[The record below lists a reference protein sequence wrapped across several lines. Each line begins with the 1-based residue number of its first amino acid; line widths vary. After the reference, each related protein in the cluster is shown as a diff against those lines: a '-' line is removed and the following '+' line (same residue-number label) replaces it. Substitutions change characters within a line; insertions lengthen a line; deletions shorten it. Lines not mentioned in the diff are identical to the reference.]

1 MKKVALPIV
10 LLVLCSAPILA
21 GAYLMTDTSE
31 IVDDRLEPRPHV
43 PVVIVPGILGS
54 MLVDA
59 STGRDRLLWPGTIML
74 GADIDSLR
82 LPPTGKGNLG
92 FEIRATGLMGFAEAV
107 SALEAFERSPI
118 ARFTPGWLRE
128 WIPDTV
134 RSLSYY
140 GGIIAAFQSAGY
152 IPDVDLFTF
161 PYDWRRD
168 LLDISLLL
176 ASRIAD
182 ILDQTGAE
190 AVDIVAHSMGGLLAR
205 AYVNTV
211 DSPPVRKL
219 IMMGTPS
226 HGSPDAFVALH
237 SELGNGKLLLEDK
250 NAQELSTNWPSVFQ
264 LLPTPEYFE
273 LYGHVFDDQF
283 GENHEGAL
291 TGAGGDAAWHRT
303 YLENP
308 DSSLADVNEY
318 LLTTAETYSARAF
331 HERIG
336 TTLQFA
342 GELVIIAGS
351 GTSTVGTVMKAD
363 STESTW
369 YGVPTNGDGTVPLL
383 SVTRLESSGPISIYH
398 TTASHEGMLSDAAV
412 GRLLPALLSSDDSAV
427 SAALDG
433 DHSLRREVSISDG
446 REDEAFTVST
456 SVVLPLR

>member
-1 MKKVALPIV
+1 MRK
-10 LLVLCSAPILA
+10 LVLPLVVLVSCVIPVLA
-21 GAYLMTDTSE
+21 GAYWSIDTGDT
-31 IVDDRLEPRPHV
+31 VHDQLEPRPHV

-74 GADIDSLR
+74 GADIDPLR

-92 FEIRATGLMGFAEAV
+92 FDVRATGLMGFAEAV

-168 LLDISLLL
+168 LLDISILL
-176 ASRIAD
+176 ASKIAD

-205 AYVNTV
+205 AYVNTA
-211 DSPPVRKL
+211 DASPVRKL

-226 HGSPDAFVALH
+226 HGSPDAFMALH
-237 SELGNGKLLLEDK
+237 SELGQGKLLLEDK

-273 LYGHVFDDQF
+273 LYGYIFDDQF
-283 GENHEGAL
+283 GENHEGVL
-291 TGAGGDAAWHRT
+291 TGSGGDATWHRT

-308 DSSLADVNEY
+308 DSSLAEVNEY
-318 LLTTAETYSARAF
+318 LL
-331 HERIG
+331 
-336 TTLQFA
+336 
-342 GELVIIAGS
+342 
-351 GTSTVGTVMKAD
+351 
-363 STESTW
+363 
-369 YGVPTNGDGTVPLL
+369 
-383 SVTRLESSGPISIYH
+383 
-398 TTASHEGMLSDAAV
+398 
-412 GRLLPALLSSDDSAV
+412 
-427 SAALDG
+427 
-433 DHSLRREVSISDG
+433 
-446 REDEAFTVST
+446 
-456 SVVLPLR
+456 